1 MKVETLDELAAAFG
15 RWRRKKRYIREGVP
29 EELWERTLRAAQVY
43 GTNAVAW
50 ATKVEHSRLVERAK
64 TAKTKQREVP
74 VFSRLSIAAPSAM
87 RCPIAEVETATGV
100 KLRVFE
106 ETEETLRLLLSLCGN
121 GGAS

>member
-43 GTNAVAW
+43 GTNAVAR

-64 TAKTKQREVP
+64 TKQFVSVRLYPCTKAICE
-74 VFSRLSIAAPSAM
+74 
-87 RCPIAEVETATGV
+87 
-100 KLRVFE
+100 KKNLRG
-106 ETEETLRLLLSLCGN
+106 L
-121 GGAS
+121 